1 MRTRRSVLLFAAIIM
16 LSSSALGQLFRSTS
30 KVGTTAAQFLKIGA
44 GARAV
49 AMGGAFAGT
58 EGDLHSIYWNPAGLS
73 RMATFGAATFSHA
86 EWLADISYDFAALA
100 LNLGSFG
107 TLGGS
112 IVIFGTPEEDVR
124 TIEFPEGDGRKWDA
138 TSLAI
143 GLAYAR
149 NLTDRFSIGF
159 SAKFISERIWNETAN
174 GIAID
179 VGTLYRTPFRG
190 LRLGAAISNFGT
202 KMRLDGRDIQFNFN
216 PSGDPNIGPSN
227 IPSQYRVEDYD
238 IPLMFRIGLALD
250 LVSTEAIRTTAAV
263 DATHPNDNVEF
274 VNSGLELAWREI
286 FFARVG
292 YKSLFLRDS
301 EQGFTW
307 GVGLHYDIVNGANI
321 MIDYAFADYGRLNDV
336 QFVSLS
342 LEF

>member
-1 MRTRRSVLLFAAIIM
+1 MKRKSLFFFISAIFVLASGAQ
-16 LSSSALGQLFRSTS
+16 AQLFRSTS

-44 GARAV
+44 GARAI
-49 AMGGAFAGT
+49 AMGGAFTGT

-73 RMATFGAATFSHA
+73 RMATFGAATFNHA

-107 TLGGS
+107 TVGASL
-112 IVIFGTPEEDVR
+112 VIFGTPEEDVR

-143 GLAYAR
+143 GLAYAK

-159 SAKFISERIWNETAN
+159 SAKLISERIWNETAT

-190 LRLGAAISNFGT
+190 MRLGATISNFGT
-202 KMRLDGRDIQFNFN
+202 KMRLGGRDIQFNFN

-238 IPLMFRIGLALD
+238 IPLMFRIGIALD
-250 LVSTEAIRTTAAV
+250 LVNTEAIRTTAAV
-263 DATHPNDNVEF
+263 DASHPNDNVEF
-274 VNSGLELAWREI
+274 VNSGLELAWRET
-286 FFARVG
+286 FFVRVG

-301 EQGFTW
+301 EQGLTW

-321 MIDYAFADYGRLNDV
+321 MIDYAFADYGRLDNV